1 MNGGRQCMGS
11 VGMKNGG
18 EYSTGVKLN
27 VVGVETGSMG
37 MKGGHGC
44 VIPMYMGRKWVAGQ
58 QGRQV

>member
-1 MNGGRQCMGS
+1 MEDD
-11 VGMKNGG
+11 G

-27 VVGVETGSMG
+27 VVGVETGSVG

-58 QGRQV
+58 QVRQV

>member
-27 VVGVETGSMG
+27 VVGISESRVVVGNRSSL
-37 MKGGHGC
+37 C
-44 VIPMYMGRKWVAGQ
+44 S
-58 QGRQV
+58 